1 MIIQVE
7 VPHVGESI
15 TEGVLV
21 EWSAE
26 NGAYVEQDDPLFVL
40 ETDKVTMTINAENA
54 GVLKTL
60 VEPDTTVTIGQVVAT
75 LDTDAEKPGTGEPKA
90 EAAKT
95 EPTPEPQAGQEVPQ
109 TPGPAMTRPAGMPQ
123 AKARLAEMAETGE
136 LAPAVRRMIEEFDL
150 DPSQIHGTGRD
161 GRVTKE
167 DVVKYLDQKRP
178 MEAQTKAGEA
188 APEPPKP
195 PAPPAGATPMPPPK
209 PHAAPQSAAAPAAK
223 AEPAAEKRAPAAPPA
238 ERTQAEIRE
247 RQTRVTM
254 TRLRQ
259 RIAERLVMA
268 KNEAAIL
275 TTFNE
280 ADMTNVLAWREKYK
294 DTFKERYGVS
304 LGFMSF
310 FIKTAVDALMAVPE
324 MNAQIQG
331 NEIVQN
337 HYYDIGVAVGTE
349 RGLVVPV
356 VRDADRL
363 SFAQVEL
370 AVKDLARKAQDKTL
384 TLGELSGGVFTVSNG
399 GVYGNLLSTP
409 IINPPQSG
417 ILGMHAIKKRPV
429 VVDDAIVIRPMMYL
443 AVSYDHRLVDGR
455 EAVTFLRRVVDCVE
469 NPERMMLDI

>member
-40 ETDKVTMTINAENA
+40 ETDKVTMTINAENS

-75 LDTDAEKPGTGEPKA
+75 LDTDAAKPETGAPKA
-90 EAAKT
+90 EAART
-95 EPTPEPQAGQEVPQ
+95 EPAPEPKAAQEVPQ
-109 TPGPAMTRPAGMPQ
+109 TPGPAITRPAGMAQ

-136 LAPAVRRMIEEFDL
+136 LSPAVRRMAEEFDV
-150 DPSQIHGTGRD
+150 DPSQVQGTGRD

-167 DVVKYLDQKRP
+167 DVVKFLDRKRP

-195 PAPPAGATPMPPPK
+195 PAPPAGATPPPPPK
-209 PHAAPQSAAAPAAK
+209 PHAAPQPAAAPAAK

-238 ERTQAEIRE
+238 ERTQADIRE

-280 ADMTNVLAWREKYK
+280 ADMTHILAWREKYK
-294 DTFKERYGVS
+294 ETFKERYGVS

-310 FIKTAVDALMAVPE
+310 FIKAAVDALQAVPE

-337 HYYDIGVAVGTE
+337 HYFDIGVAVGTE

-429 VVDDAIVIRPMMYL
+429 AVDDEIVIRPMMYL